1 MKIIKWKFGDN
12 TPKIDK
18 NIAIAI
24 GNFDG
29 IHQGHVKLLETA
41 KLQAHENNL
50 DFGVVTFDPHP
61 RDFFNSGNSSFK
73 LLDSWE
79 KENLLS
85 QIGVNYLIII
95 EFNEELK
102 NCSANDFLSK
112 ILNDTFKVTK
122 MFAGSNFR
130 FGKNREGTIEGNRSF
145 ASKLG
150 LEIIAVDLKQTH
162 SIKDK
167 ELEII
172 SSQKIRKLIQDGQL
186 DIANSLLGRNWCIT
200 GIVEKGKQKG
210 REIGFPTANLNI
222 KKFLKPPLGVYVT
235 RLKIIDQKELENS
248 NDWLPSISNIGKR
261 PTVSG
266 DSINLETHIIDLNN
280 KDFDINLYGKRIRVE
295 LLEFLRS
302 EKKFNSLSE
311 LKKQIEFDTKKAY
324 NFHKLR

>member
-12 TPKIDK
+12 APKIDK

-130 FGKNREGTIEGNRSF
+130 FGKNREGTIEGNRNF
-145 ASKLG
+145 ARRLG
-150 LEIIAVDLKQTH
+150 LDIIAVDLKQTH
-162 SIKDK
+162 SIKGK
-167 ELEII
+167 ELETI
-172 SSQKIRKLIQDGQL
+172 SSQRIRKLIQNGQL

-200 GIVEKGKQKG
+200 GIVEKGKQQG

-248 NDWLPSISNIGKR
+248 NDWLPSISNIGTR

-295 LLEFLRS
+295 LLDFLRS

>member
-1 MKIIKWKFGDN
+1 MKIIKWKFGDKA
-12 TPKIDK
+12 PKIDK

-130 FGKNREGTIEGNRSF
+130 FGKNREGTIEGNRNF
-145 ASKLG
+145 ARRLG
-150 LEIIAVDLKQTH
+150 LDIIAVDLKQTH
-162 SIKDK
+162 SIKGK
-167 ELEII
+167 ELETI
-172 SSQKIRKLIQDGQL
+172 SSQRIRKLIQNGQL

-200 GIVEKGKQKG
+200 GIVEKGKQQG

-248 NDWLPSISNIGKR
+248 NDWLPSISNIGTR

-266 DSINLETHIIDLNN
+266 DSINLETHIIDYNN

-295 LLEFLRS
+295 LLDFLRS

-324 NFHKLR
+324 NFHNLR

>member
-1 MKIIKWKFGDN
+1 MKIIKWKLGDN

-18 NIAIAI
+18 NIVIAI

-41 KLQAHENNL
+41 KSQAHENNL

-162 SIKDK
+162 SIKGK

-200 GIVEKGKQKG
+200 GVVEQGKQQG
-210 REIGFPTANLNI
+210 REIGFPTANLDI

-248 NDWLPSISNIGKR
+248 KDWLPSISNIGTR

-302 EKKFNSLSE
+302 EKKFNSLSD

>member
-12 TPKIDK
+12 APKIDK

-130 FGKNREGTIEGNRSF
+130 FGKNREGTIEGNRNF
-145 ASKLG
+145 AREFG

-162 SIKDK
+162 SIKGK

-200 GIVEKGKQKG
+200 GIVEKGKQQG

-222 KKFLKPPLGVYVT
+222 KNFLKPPLGVYVT
-235 RLKIIDQKELENS
+235 RLKIIDQKELEIS
-248 NDWLPSISNIGKR
+248 NDWLPSISNIGTR

-295 LLEFLRS
+295 LLDFLRS

>member
-12 TPKIDK
+12 APKIDK

-130 FGKNREGTIEGNRSF
+130 FGKNREGTIEGNRNF
-145 ASKLG
+145 ARRLG
-150 LEIIAVDLKQTH
+150 LDIIAVDLKQTH
-162 SIKDK
+162 SIKGK
-167 ELEII
+167 ELETI
-172 SSQKIRKLIQDGQL
+172 SSQRIRKLIQNGQL

-200 GIVEKGKQKG
+200 GIVEKGKQQG

-222 KKFLKPPLGVYVT
+222 KNFLKPPLGVYVT
-235 RLKIIDQKELENS
+235 RLKIIDQKELEIS
-248 NDWLPSISNIGKR
+248 NDWLPSISNIGTR

>member
-12 TPKIDK
+12 APKIDK

-130 FGKNREGTIEGNRSF
+130 FGKNREGTIEGNRNF
-145 ASKLG
+145 ARRLG
-150 LEIIAVDLKQTH
+150 LDIIAVDLKQTN
-162 SIKDK
+162 SIKGK
-167 ELEII
+167 ELETI
-172 SSQKIRKLIQDGQL
+172 SSQRIRKLIQNGQL

-200 GIVEKGKQKG
+200 GIVEKGKQQG

-222 KKFLKPPLGVYVT
+222 KNFLKPPLGVYVT

-248 NDWLPSISNIGKR
+248 NDWLPSISNIGTR

>member
-12 TPKIDK
+12 APKIDK

-41 KLQAHENNL
+41 KSQAYENNL

-130 FGKNREGTIEGNRSF
+130 FGKNREGTIEGNRNF
-145 ASKLG
+145 ARRLG
-150 LEIIAVDLKQTH
+150 LDIIAVDLKQTN
-162 SIKDK
+162 SIKGK
-167 ELEII
+167 ELETI
-172 SSQKIRKLIQDGQL
+172 SSQRIRKLIQNGQL

-200 GIVEKGKQKG
+200 GIVEKGKQQG

-248 NDWLPSISNIGKR
+248 NDWLPSISNIGTR

-295 LLEFLRS
+295 LLDFLRS